1 MQAQR
6 QYEQQTGA
14 GQITYPDQPP
24 AYPQQGTAYPQ
35 QTPAYPQQGAGGSLY
50 PSLDEYMGLQLT
62 PQFVQQ
68 NIPGYVSIC
77 IIIGLCVIGVSD
89 EVGRGGRGDDK
100 EWGCEEGWGVQV

>member
-68 NIPGYVSIC
+68 NIPGYVSIS
-77 IIIGLCVIGVSD
+77 IIVIGLCLQMKWG
-89 EVGRGGRGDDK
+89 EGDGNG
-100 EWGCEEGWGVQV
+100 EGSEEGWGVQV